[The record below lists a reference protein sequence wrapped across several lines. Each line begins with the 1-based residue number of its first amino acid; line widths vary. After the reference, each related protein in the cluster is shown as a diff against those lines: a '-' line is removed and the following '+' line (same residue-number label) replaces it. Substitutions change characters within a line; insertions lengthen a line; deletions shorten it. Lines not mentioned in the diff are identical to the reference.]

1 MYDSRTCKICWLDEN
16 DRNNLFIEDINKW
29 DGRKFKC
36 AVSNRRHPIVFSV
49 IENGKMIAA
58 NKSDDYKKGD
68 DKTDTKTKTKRKS
81 TLDDFGMESEMDIVE
96 RMIKTDDV
104 KFLMR
109 EYKRAE
115 KAKDRELM
123 NIISDRMDEIY
134 G

>member
-1 MYDSRTCKICWLDEN
+1 
-16 DRNNLFIEDINKW
+16 
-29 DGRKFKC
+29 
-36 AVSNRRHPIVFSV
+36 
-49 IENGKMIAA
+49 MIAA

-81 TLDDFGMESEMDIVE
+81 TLDDFGMESEMDVVE